1 MQELNQW
8 IFQLYQWRLQQKEGY
23 GSPTPLTWRRFTGR
37 HGEAQHH
44 LDYSKK
50 SVKLKKQVEAGAEE
64 LGLDI
69 EKYLDATGFW
79 ETPMS
84 QKAVEFVV
92 CHSIIFCP
100 YFGADCFI
108 PMQQ

>member
-1 MQELNQW
+1 MQELNQRM
-8 IFQLYQWRLQQKEGY
+8 FQLYQRLQQKEGY

-37 HGEAQHH
+37 HGGTASTH
-44 LDYSKK
+44 LDIQQKILELS
-50 SVKLKKQVEAGAEE
+50 KQVEVGAEE

-84 QKAVEFVV
+84 QKAVEFVG
-92 CHSIIFCP
+92 CHSIIFCS